1 MWQKLIKIAIYIIDE
16 TYQKSLN
23 FYYLVLSEQF
33 LSIAKD
39 LNEDNC

>member
-16 TYQKSLN
+16 IDKKNLS
-23 FYYLVLSEQF
+23 FYYSVLPEQF

-39 LNEDNC
+39 LNEDKS